1 MGTIGRSH
9 FPQLAAGAAHDVG
22 HAERTADLDQFAA
35 RHDHLASCRQG
46 GQRQQHR
53 GGVVVD
59 QGRGLRAGDPA
70 QQLFDVA
77 VAFATAA
84 GRQVELQAGWL
95 AHHGQHCL
103 DRLRCRPG
111 APQVGV
117 QHGTGQVQHRHQ
129 PGPVVP
135 LEQPVAFVEE
145 DDRVERGP
153 RGAQAIDS
161 GTYALE
167 RERAAMPFDQPL
179 AFG

>member
-1 MGTIGRSH
+1 MNCETVSSCCNVNHVAEYDARGDRAGVNAVFSAGLIFYIGVA
-9 FPQLAAGAAHDVG
+9 L
-22 HAERTADLDQFAA
+22 L
-35 RHDHLASCRQG
+35 LASAALLAVEPLLKVFSIEEAFRPEARMALRIAIAASAG
-46 GQRQQHR
+46 SEVIFQRT
-53 GGVVVD
+53 GIA
-59 QGRGLRAGDPA
+59 RGLNQRLDG
-70 QQLFDVA
+70 F
-77 VAFATAA
+77 F
-84 GRQVELQAGWL
+84 RQAGTTE
-95 AHHGQHCL
+95 
-103 DRLRCRPG
+103 
-111 APQVGV
+111 VGV